1 MSKVNKQFIKAG
13 LYYLIDKDKESFL
26 DRMSI
31 YLQDK
36 SEFMNFL
43 FEGPLPINEDIVQ
56 KIEEYIKKTLPCPDY
71 FDSIVNIEIDF
82 DYDFKQLYK
91 VTYKSTRFYN
101 QDKRP
106 WGGLSTADDSHQ
118 IPVITESTVNIDSN
132 NINII

>member
-36 SEFMNFL
+36 SEFMDFL

-118 IPVITESTVNIDSN
+118 IPVITESTVNVDSN